1 LDRYN
6 FLAELNNYLDFKFA
20 GLGKVSG
27 ERNGI
32 YSEIFFADDDRLM
45 VRTSVRLFGDLPY
58 KDHIEGVFRKLSSFH
73 SYSLNEDE
81 IELLSVEITDVDS
94 AFNVSQDVILFF
106 KEMADLGYKDSTP
119 ARDINERLEE
129 ARQAQHEMLGV
140 TSVHPDDE
148 TERALPSRIGFGILG
163 AVIGAAVSMGI
174 WIVLSMLNY
183 MFPFIFGA
191 IVVVMAP
198 LVLYE
203 LFSGQKTSAIQI
215 GICLFLSVV
224 ALLLGDRII
233 WSLNLLDWYHDI
245 DFAMAYWEVPY
256 LVEDGIVEAFDY
268 YRDYIVMFAPVL
280 LFYFIVIRNY
290 LTGGMTVRELMA
302 KRTR

>member
-1 LDRYN
+1 MDRYN

-58 KDHIEGVFRKLSSFH
+58 KDHIEGVFQKLSSFH

-129 ARQAQHEMLGV
+129 ARQAQQEMLGV

-163 AVIGAAVSMGI
+163 AVIGASVSMGI

-183 MFPFIFGA
+183 MFPFVFGA

-290 LTGGMTVRELMA
+290 LTGGMTVRELMT